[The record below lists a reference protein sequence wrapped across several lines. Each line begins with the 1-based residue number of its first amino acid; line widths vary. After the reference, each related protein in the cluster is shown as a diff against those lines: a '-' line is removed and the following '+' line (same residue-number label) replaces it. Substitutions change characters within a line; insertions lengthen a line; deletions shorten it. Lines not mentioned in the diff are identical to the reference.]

1 MASLADRL
9 YQCLGIQV
17 MVERAL
23 FLFPGSGALSIL
35 YRLAPVPFGLSGA
48 WGYDE
53 DGVDEALCQES
64 EWL

>member
-1 MASLADRL
+1 
-9 YQCLGIQV
+9 

-23 FLFPGSGALSIL
+23 FLFPGSEALSIL
-35 YRLAPVPFGLSGA
+35 FRLVPVPFDLSRA

-53 DGVDEALCQES
+53 DGVDEALCQKS